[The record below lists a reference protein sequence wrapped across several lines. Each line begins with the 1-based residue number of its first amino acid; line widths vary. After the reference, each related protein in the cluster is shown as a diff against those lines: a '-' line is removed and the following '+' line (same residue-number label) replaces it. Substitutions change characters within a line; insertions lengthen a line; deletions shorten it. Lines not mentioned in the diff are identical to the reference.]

1 MKTEVYIYNLNG
13 NRAEV
18 RNYAKTI
25 ASMDYNVCNAYVM
38 AFDEDDEITWTIQAG
53 DDLDEVKAS
62 INWQGVRRVEIYD
75 HSADGSY
82 KCESVYVTSQK
93 SLDRYTRERSA
104 DDYDVKS
111 NTTPYTADNWQTSDN
126 SDTHNSNSDTPTD
139 QTAEPLHLAQVAV
152 SVKAY
157 AAQTVKRCAFVL
169 SIAVVSAV
177 ALFVC
182 FGSALLVLDLCDSF
196 HLSHF
201 VRGVLYLVVL
211 IGPALEIAV
220 NVEHNLL
227 AAVARLFPSFFW
239 RVLPFECFSFWGR
252 MCRA

>member
-38 AFDEDDEITWTIQAG
+38 AFDADDEITWTIQAG
-53 DDLDEVKAS
+53 DDLDEMQAS

-104 DDYDVKS
+104 DDYDVNS
-111 NTTPYTADNWQTSDN
+111 NTTPYTADNWQTTDD
-126 SDTHNSNSDTPTD
+126 SDTHNDNSDTPTD
-139 QTAEPLHLAQVAV
+139 PTAEPSHLAQVAV
-152 SVKAY
+152 SVKEY
-157 AAQTVKRCAFVL
+157 AAKTAKRCAFVL
-169 SIAVVSAV
+169 SLAVVAAV
-177 ALFVC
+177 AFAVC
-182 FGSALLVLDLCDSF
+182 FGSAMLALGLCDAF
-196 HLSHF
+196 HLSRF
-201 VRGVLYLVVL
+201 VRGVLSLVVL
-211 IGPALEIAV
+211 IGPALELAA
-220 NVEHNLL
+220 NVEYNLL
-227 AAVARLFPSFFW
+227 AAVARLFPSFFC
-239 RVLPFECFSFWGR
+239 RAMPFERFSFWGC

>member
-18 RNYAKTI
+18 RDYAKTI
-25 ASMDYNVCNAYVM
+25 ASMDYQVCNAYVM
-38 AFDEDDEITWTIQAG
+38 AFDADDEIAWTIQAG
-53 DDLDEVKAS
+53 DDLDDVKAS
-62 INWQGVRRVEIYD
+62 IDWQGVRRVEIYD

-82 KCESVYVTSQK
+82 KCENVYVTSQK
-93 SLDRYTRERSA
+93 SLDRYTSERSA

-139 QTAEPLHLAQVAV
+139 QTAEPSHLEQVAV
-152 SVKAY
+152 SVKAC
-157 AAQTVKRCAFVL
+157 AAKTVKRCAFVL
-169 SIAVVSAV
+169 SIAVVAAV
-177 ALFVC
+177 AFAVF
-182 FGSALLVLDLCDSF
+182 FGSALLVMGLCDAF
-196 HLSHF
+196 HLSRF
-201 VRGVLYLVVL
+201 VRGVLSLVVL